1 MVNGEK
7 YMNFNDKLKSQLVK
21 ETLGRANKQEK
32 IEHEEI
38 REKKRV
44 VVKRLKVAQEEFD
57 GLVERSKR
65 NEYPKNA
72 TNTNNKPASQMSNEE
87 FSEYMR
93 QSNKHTEEHFAWSS
107 ESIAIMTEQ
116 VKIANEF
123 MESIIELSN
132 LGTDEKWLLLSIALR
147 SKPNLLKYL
156 I

>member
-1 MVNGEK
+1 
-7 YMNFNDKLKSQLVK
+7 MNLNDKLRNQLVK
-21 ETLGRANKQEK
+21 EALARANKQEK

-57 GLVERSKR
+57 GLVDRSKR
-65 NEYPKNA
+65 NEYPKNG

-116 VKIANEF
+116 VKIANDF
-123 MESIIELSN
+123 MESILPTHQSEHSRLC
-132 LGTDEKWLLLSIALR
+132 
-147 SKPNLLKYL
+147 
-156 I
+156 